1 MCLSERLEKQVQLE
15 EPQDEVT
22 QSHGDV
28 KYELYIIPVIQVR
41 GLDLEEVRRVLEQK
55 LALVD
60 LGFDGGGL
68 KEIMMVVPLR
78 RSMDRW
84 QR

>member
-1 MCLSERLEKQVQLE
+1 MELE

-22 QSHGDV
+22 QGHGDV

-41 GLDLEEVRRVLEQK
+41 GLDLEEVRRVLEQQ

-60 LGFDGGGL
+60 LDIDGGSL

-78 RSMDRW
+78 RSMDRR

>member
-1 MCLSERLEKQVQLE
+1 VQLE
-15 EPQDEVT
+15 ELQDEVI

-41 GLDLEEVRRVLEQK
+41 GLDLEEVRRVLEQQ

-60 LGFDGGGL
+60 LDIDGGSL

-78 RSMDRW
+78 RSMDRR

>member
-1 MCLSERLEKQVQLE
+1 MCLSERLGKQVQLE
-15 EPQDEVT
+15 ELQDEVT

-41 GLDLEEVRRVLEQK
+41 DLDLEEVRRVLEQQ

-60 LGFDGGGL
+60 LDIDGGSL
-68 KEIMMVVPLR
+68 KEIMMVVPLT
-78 RSMDRW
+78 RSMDRR

>member
-1 MCLSERLEKQVQLE
+1 
-15 EPQDEVT
+15 
-22 QSHGDV
+22 V

-41 GLDLEEVRRVLEQK
+41 GLDLEEVRRVLEQQ

-60 LGFDGGGL
+60 LDIDGGSL

-78 RSMDRW
+78 RSMDRR

>member
-1 MCLSERLEKQVQLE
+1 
-15 EPQDEVT
+15 
-22 QSHGDV
+22 
-28 KYELYIIPVIQVR
+28 
-41 GLDLEEVRRVLEQK
+41 VLEQQ

-68 KEIMMVVPLR
+68 KEIMIVVPLR